1 MTQREV
7 CTECR
12 RWFEEE
18 AEGLP
23 EDAKHWV
30 LQALT
35 EKHDRLCCD
44 RLFEL
49 REEGKI
55 PVFWSVTLEKFWE
68 GSR

>member
-1 MTQREV
+1 MTQQEV
-7 CTECR
+7 CVECR

-23 EDAKHWV
+23 EDAKQLV
-30 LQALT
+30 LRALS
-35 EKHDRLCCD
+35 EKHHRLCCD

-49 REEGKI
+49 REEEKI
-55 PVFWSVTLEKFWE
+55 PVFWHATLEKFWE